1 MFTSLVLSSLIGLA
15 SAPPIELASCE
26 VSQPITFASN
36 DDAPL
41 PPAHPLCMCASPTS
55 RPNRSRGLLSR
66 STTARRLT
74 TMGHSALVS
83 PSIITFGWRTPQ
95 RHRPSPR
102 RLHLQM
108 GRHGMPNKMRRAAA
122 TCQSIYAF
130 FISLPYANKINKL
143 NTLKG
148 EPFETTLR
156 FNWRLRR
163 NGACGVLRRAARFDS
178 EPGSGGGAP
187 QASSTSVVA
196 DSLSKS
202 EYFAGANKATAL
214 ILVANENTGLG
225 GSIREYA
232 ENANGNVAAST
243 VISHINGPYAV
254 AFNPTEGIG
263 IANGNVVSG
272 GQAGLQTFGL
282 AGALLTG
289 ISCFPDP
296 TQTSAV
302 AFDSKGRL
310 FVSAFLPE
318 GGRAVEIFAPGAN
331 GCVKPRRTIS
341 DAGGLAI
348 DSHNLLYV
356 ANSDTA
362 TIDIFPAGSSTMQ
375 AQIGGNNT
383 GLGAPGN
390 GFLPGDTVAVDASL
404 NVYVFDPR
412 TCTDQRRS
420 PPERPATSHRSA
432 PFPVRTPD

>member
-1 MFTSLVLSSLIGLA
+1 MKPPYSLIGACAAMALA
-15 SAPPIELASCE
+15 ACS
-26 VSQPITFASN
+26 
-36 DDAPL
+36 
-41 PPAHPLCMCASPTS
+41 
-55 RPNRSRGLLSR
+55 
-66 STTARRLT
+66 
-74 TMGHSALVS
+74 
-83 PSIITFGWRTPQ
+83 
-95 RHRPSPR
+95 
-102 RLHLQM
+102 
-108 GRHGMPNKMRRAAA
+108 
-122 TCQSIYAF
+122 
-130 FISLPYANKINKL
+130 
-143 NTLKG
+143 
-148 EPFETTLR
+148 
-156 FNWRLRR
+156 
-163 NGACGVLRRAARFDS
+163 GAQ
-178 EPGSGGGAP
+178 PGSIANPIPAAGAP
-187 QASSTSVVA
+187 QTSSTSAIA
-196 DSLSKS
+196 DSVSKS
-202 EYFAGANKATAL
+202 KHLAGAHRATTAL

-232 ENANGNVAAST
+232 ENANGNVAPST

-254 AFNPTEGIG
+254 AFNPTEGIA

-282 AGALLTG
+282 AGDLLTG

-318 GGRAVEIFAPGAN
+318 GGRAVEVFAPGAN

-383 GLGAPGN
+383 GLGASGN

-404 NVYVFDPR
+404 NVYVFDPMTATISEFAAGATGNVAPIR
-412 TCTDQRRS
+412 TISGSNTGLNGGNGFS
-420 PPERPATSHRSA
+420 FGLAVSKKSGEIFVSNPGSNAILGFAATANGNVAPIQTIAGSA
-432 PFPVRTPD
+432 TGLADPLGLAVTQ